1 MGYGLD
7 PLNYSHVAKVN
18 AIEGRY
24 YASGRGDRI
33 ADSTDVLGFDCGGQQ
48 WVLEVAFPIGK
59 LDDSDSM
66 SKKKDLEFVEKLLKI
81 IKEEKIPAHSPIEQ
95 RWTASSTAPMSPAFS
110 KDPNEVFSWVGIIMY
125 LPPTQGQDG
134 REAITE
140 AFHNYCKILEPLFEE
155 YGAVPHWAKIE
166 VPKDQMQK
174 ENYIKRLEK
183 RYDIEKFFQM
193 KEKYDPHNILS
204 NDLMNT
210 LFFDKR
216 FRKDN

>member
-1 MGYGLD
+1 MG
-7 PLNYSHVAKVN
+7 VN

-33 ADSTDVLGFDCGGQQ
+33 ADSTDILGFDCGGQQ
-48 WVLEVAFPIGK
+48 WVLEVAFPIGR
-59 LDDSDSM
+59 LDDTNQAN
-66 SKKKDLEFVEKLLKI
+66 KGKDLEFVQKLLKI
-81 IKEEKIPAHSPIEQ
+81 IQKEKIPAHSPIEQ

-110 KDPNEVFSWVGIIMY
+110 KDPKEVFSWVGIIMY
-125 LPPTQGQDG
+125 LPPTQGKDG